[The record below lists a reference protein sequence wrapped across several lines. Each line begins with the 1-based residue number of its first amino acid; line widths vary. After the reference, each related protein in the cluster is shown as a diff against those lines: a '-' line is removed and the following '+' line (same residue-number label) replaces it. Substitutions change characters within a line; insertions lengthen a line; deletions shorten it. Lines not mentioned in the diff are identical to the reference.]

1 MTLVIGCATPD
12 IGFLV
17 AGTLL
22 SVELKLKGHEGPV
35 NGKFHALKVQIL
47 NPHTAVAFATRNDVE
62 TCFNLI
68 RNLHAELSRNPTL
81 NVCDQ
86 LFESYKHAIEK
97 SVDQAPPDCEFL
109 VLQLTPEG
117 RKLAYVTK
125 EGVFFCNR
133 AYIGDP
139 VEYMRIPID
148 CGHHSDDRGQVL
160 PSTGARGHGAGLTSS
175 PDRLAA
181 ALRMLSPF
189 NVSLCALWT
198 SRSRMASA
206 TVGLAMASCQ

>member
-139 VEYMRIPID
+139 VEYRRMTKLRRPS
-148 CGHHSDDRGQVL
+148 CPPQSQGRNDRGYHADDLHNLKGGGIHRVRPASVGGLVFVL
-160 PSTGARGHGAGLTSS
+160 CHDISYHV
-175 PDRLAA
+175 
-181 ALRMLSPF
+181 
-189 NVSLCALWT
+189 VS
-198 SRSRMASA
+198 R
-206 TVGLAMASCQ
+206 V